1 MKYFSLITLL
11 VLLNLTSYAEQP
23 FQSKKFNKE
32 LVKFFESKSL
42 STTEIEELSN
52 KTDKFF
58 KVLDGDEQ
66 LGFAVYSSAIG
77 RYDKFDFMI
86 IYNFNY
92 ELELVKILVYRSEYG
107 AEITAKNW
115 LKQFNHKQTDSL
127 KYGSDIQAISGAT
140 FSAISITKNINRI
153 NELLLNYTK

>member
-1 MKYFSLITLL
+1 MKYINLITLL
-11 VLLNLTSYAEQP
+11 LLLNLTSNAEQP

-32 LVKFFESKSL
+32 LVKFFESKLL
-42 STTEIEELSN
+42 STPEIEELSN
-52 KTDKFF
+52 NTDKFF
-58 KVLDGDEQ
+58 KVFDGDKH
-66 LGFAVYSSAIG
+66 LGFAVYTSAVG
-77 RYDKFDFMI
+77 RYDKFDYMI
-86 IYNFNY
+86 IYNLNY

-115 LKQFNHKQTDSL
+115 LKQFHHKQTDSL

-153 NELLLNYTK
+153 NKLMLNYNK